1 MQDVTSLAS
10 PLYYGSLMAL
20 AQILGLKTVAWGQ
33 GIGPLTHPWT
43 RWLTRR
49 VLGGCT
55 AISVRDRISARL
67 LKQWKLSPLLAPDP
81 VWAMASQPVLGL
93 DLPSST
99 VAVNLRA
106 HPALTPERLEILI
119 QALIDFQAVTQVH
132 LLLVP
137 FQKSQDFAIAQS
149 IAQRLPG
156 SHQLVLIPDPTEL
169 KGLFRAV
176 KMTIGMRL
184 HSLIMA
190 SSEGSRCFALSYD
203 PKVTRLME
211 ETQMPGFELGQLPME
226 PNQLS
231 EAWQAT
237 FALATHP
244 DAHKQAQNKTFQGA
258 QIQSLKEQ
266 ALLHGELLQRI
277 CR

>member
-1 MQDVTSLAS
+1 
-10 PLYYGSLMAL
+10 
-20 AQILGLKTVAWGQ
+20 
-33 GIGPLTHPWT
+33 
-43 RWLTRR
+43 
-49 VLGGCT
+49 
-55 AISVRDRISARL
+55 
-67 LKQWKLSPLLAPDP
+67 
-81 VWAMASQPVLGL
+81 MASKPVLGL
-93 DLPSST
+93 DLPPST
-99 VAVNLRA
+99 VAVNLRS

-119 QALIDFQAVTQVH
+119 QALIDFQKVTQVH

-156 SHQLVLIPDPTEL
+156 SHQLILIPDPTEL
-169 KGLFRAV
+169 KGLFRSV

-226 PNQLS
+226 PNQIS
-231 EAWQAT
+231 AAWQAT
-237 FALATHP
+237 FALVTHP
-244 DAHKQAQNKTFQGA
+244 DAHRQAHHQAFPGA
-258 QIQSLKEQ
+258 QIQSLQIQSLKEQ